1 MDWLRALL
9 ESSPLA
15 ALFLTIAA
23 GYLIGEINLKGFS
36 LGSGAVLFVG
46 LACGAFAPKSTPP
59 GLVGT
64 LGLMLFLYCVGIQYG
79 AEWYARPHQRRRVEG
94 QRRGALRRGR
104 RGCGLDRDLPGRRG
118 EPAPGARD
126 VCGLRHEHA
135 RAPGRPRCAAQPG
148 RRGRLW
154 RHVSVRR
161 RRADPVHVCL
171 PGDLQTEDRAT
182 SRPPDP
188 AGRSQRAERRVVR
201 QAVPGASADPRW
213 RRPGRRHPSSAAE
226 PRAHAGHPTRGERRA
241 PHRRDRSRRDR
252 QGTRV
257 DRRRRGWRSR
267 GRQNRIS
274 TTFASTRPGAAS
286 WECRSAA

>member
-46 LACGAFAPKSTPP
+46 LAFGAFAPKSTAP

-79 AEWYARPHQRRRVEG
+79 AEWY
-94 QRRGALRRGR
+94 RGLTSADGLKANVAGLLRCGR
-104 RGCGLDRDLPGRRG
+104 RGPGLDRDLPGRRG

-126 VCGLRHEHA
+126 VRGLRDEHA

-148 RRGRLW
+148 GRGRLW

-201 QAVPGASADPRW
+201 QAAPGASADPRCAASRSSPSVERSGTTCPR
-213 RRPGRRHPSSAAE
+213 RRP
-226 PRAHAGHPTRGERRA
+226 
-241 PHRRDRSRRDR
+241 DSRRTTCSSSSGPIPPR
-252 QGTRV
+252 
-257 DRRRRGWRSR
+257 
-267 GRQNRIS
+267 S
-274 TTFASTRPGAAS
+274 TTHAR
-286 WECRSAA
+286 